1 LIAWLGVIG
10 TVLGIVGFLIS
21 DLPRLLGGEA
31 TPAPDHNVSGTL
43 AVLERE
49 KFLAELQLTQIALD
63 DQRAANQSTQA
74 ALDQQQVS
82 FQATLDAAAAEQ
94 ANLVATSNAVA
105 ALTATADAANA
116 QATQA
121 AQDATATANFLAQL
135 TPTNTPVPTATPLPP
150 PATGHRS
157 IEVADVGVSDGSLL
171 FAMRTAQPIPDEPQA
186 GLAYI
191 WALDTDRDP
200 ETGLA
205 LEDIGVDKRVT
216 VTFESGAWLGTVG
229 IVQADGTLGET
240 FRFLDIEINGTNLI
254 VRLDPDELGLPL
266 SFDWAARV
274 EAGGQVFSPFPESG
288 HLTLES

>member
-1 LIAWLGVIG
+1 M
-10 TVLGIVGFLIS
+10 
-21 DLPRLLGGEA
+21 
-31 TPAPDHNVSGTL
+31 
-43 AVLERE
+43 LERE
-49 KFLAELQLTQIALD
+49 KLLAELQLTQIALE
-63 DQRAANQSTQA
+63 DQQAANQSTQA
-74 ALDQQQVS
+74 ALDQQQGN
-82 FQATLDAAAAEQ
+82 FQATLDTAAAEQ

-116 QATQA
+116 QATLA

-157 IEVADVGVSDGSLL
+157 LQVADVGISDGSLL
-171 FAMRTAQPIPDEPQA
+171 FALRAAQPIPGEPQA
-186 GLAYI
+186 ELAYI

-200 ETGLA
+200 ETGLP
-205 LEDIGVDKRVT
+205 LEDIGVDKQVA
-216 VTFESGAWLGTVG
+216 VTFESGAWLGTVA

-240 FRFLDIEINGTNLI
+240 FRFLDIDINGPNLI
-254 VRLDPDELGLPL
+254 VSLNPDELGLPL

-274 EAGGQVFSPFPESG
+274 ESAGQVYSPFPESG